1 MRKITSA
8 EGHAAMWLAIST
20 NTGKILNPQWHGA
33 IGVISN
39 LHHDLR

>member
-20 NTGKILNPQWHGA
+20 NTGKILNGM
-33 IGVISN
+33 G
-39 LHHDLR
+39 L